1 MANKTEKKG
10 ERVADT
16 KLSFKRY
23 EKKYLLSAQQYKQL
37 RQELDEYIEPDEYF
51 ESTVC
56 SVYYDNENYSL
67 IRHSIDAPVY
77 KEKLRLR
84 SYNVPGEDDLV
95 FVELKKKYRG
105 VVYKRRV
112 GMTARQAEDY
122 LAGRCPA
129 PEENQMTRE
138 IDWFMKMNAPSPKA
152 FIACDRQAYRAKEDH
167 ELRVTFDENI
177 RWRQTELTLTA
188 GSHGQLLV
196 QPGQVLMEVK
206 IPEAAPL
213 WLARMFSEQ
222 RLFPGSFS
230 KYGVCYREN
239 LLKESAIGG
248 IFSA

>member
-1 MANKTEKKG
+1 M
-10 ERVADT
+10 ADT

-23 EKKYLLSAQQYKQL
+23 EKKYLLSAQQYKRL
-37 RQELDEYIEPDEYF
+37 RQELDAYIEPDEYF

-56 SVYYDNENYSL
+56 SVYYDDETYSL

-105 VVYKRRV
+105 IVYKRRV
-112 GMTARQAEDY
+112 GMTARQAEAY
-122 LAGRCPA
+122 LAGGCPA

-138 IDWFMKMNAPSPKA
+138 IDWFMKTNAPSPKV

-167 ELRVTFDENI
+167 ELRVTFDKNI
-177 RWRQTELTLTA
+177 RWRQTELSLTA

-222 RLFPGSFS
+222 GLFPGSFS

-239 LLKESAIGG
+239 ILKETAIGG
-248 IFSA
+248 IFHA